1 MKIISNKRRDLLNS
15 RKINESLSA
24 HEKHKIA
31 TMFRIM
37 FDHGG
42 RDGFLNRHFQKAG
55 QQSHL
60 PSQTRR
66 RFLLFNSEES
76 PFTEATFL
84 KAELPNLISDER
96 VIVKLEKL
104 HTHVQLGM
112 APGIRLLKR
121 VSNITYL

>member
-1 MKIISNKRRDLLNS
+1 MSEINHIEAQKILSNRAL
-15 RKINESLSA
+15 A
-24 HEKHKIA
+24 
-31 TMFRIM
+31 MFRIL

-42 RDGFLNRHFQKAG
+42 RVGLLNRHFQKAG
-55 QQSHL
+55 QQSRL

-66 RFLLFNSEES
+66 RFLVFNSEES

-104 HTHVQLGM
+104 HS
-112 APGIRLLKR
+112 PD
-121 VSNITYL
+121 Y